1 MRLPKANKIPGIKY
15 VAGLS
20 SFKRKLVKIKLS
32 ANESAL
38 GPSPKAVKEYN
49 KISKNFKRYPD
60 SNGHSL
66 KNTIAKKFKLDRNRI
81 ILGSGSD
88 QIFELICR
96 AYIRKGDEVIVP
108 RYSFIIYRLYSKSNG
123 AKIIYSKE
131 KNFTVSV
138 KDILSKVT
146 NKTKIVFLA
155 NPNNPT
161 GTFINKQELKNL
173 RKRLRNDILLVI
185 DDAYFE
191 YVRQKDYSSG
201 LELFSKHKNVL
212 VTRTFSKIYGLAGLR
227 VGWGYASKEIINILN
242 QIKPPFNV
250 NRPALFAASA
260 AIKDSKWLQKE
271 IKHINRWSKIFF
283 NTFKKMK
290 IETNESKVNF
300 LLVNF
305 DRVNI
310 SANKVFQKLASSGI
324 LVRKMDNYGI
334 KNSLRITIGKN
345 KENKKLIITL
355 NKILNVR

>member
-1 MRLPKANKIPGIKY
+1 MRLPKPNKIIGIKY
-15 VAGLS
+15 TAGLS
-20 SFKRKLVKIKLS
+20 LFKRKLVKIKMS

-38 GPSPKAVKEYN
+38 GPSPRAIKEYN
-49 KISKNFKRYPD
+49 KVSRNFKRYPD
-60 SNGHSL
+60 TNGNSL
-66 KNTIAKKFKLDRNRI
+66 KNVIAKKFKLDRNRI

-96 AYIRKGDEVIVP
+96 AYIKKGDEVIVP
-108 RYSFIIYRLYSKSNG
+108 KYSFIIYRLYSKSNG

-138 KDILSKVT
+138 KDILAKVT
-146 NKTKIVFLA
+146 NRTKVVFLA

-161 GTFINKQELKNL
+161 GTYLNNLEVKNL
-173 RKRLRNDILLVI
+173 RKKLRNDILLVI

-191 YVRQKDYSSG
+191 YVKQRDYSSG
-201 LELFSKHKNVL
+201 LKLFSKYKNVL
-212 VTRTFSKIYGLAGLR
+212 ITRTFSKIYGLAGLR

-271 IKHINRWSKIFF
+271 IKHISKWSKIFY
-283 NTFKKMK
+283 TVFKKMK

-300 LLVNF
+300 LLLNF

-310 SANKVFQKLASSGI
+310 SSNNVFQKLAKAGI
-324 LVRKMDNYGI
+324 LVRKMDIYGI

-345 KENKKLIITL
+345 KENRKLIFTL
-355 NKILNVR
+355 KKILNV

>member
-1 MRLPKANKIPGIKY
+1 MGLPKPNKIVGINY
-15 VAGLS
+15 IAGLS

-38 GPSPKAVKEYN
+38 GPSPRAIKEYN

-60 SNGHSL
+60 TNGNSL
-66 KNTIAKKFKLDRNRI
+66 KNVIAKKFKLDRNRI

-96 AYIRKGDEVIVP
+96 TYIKKGDEVIVP

-131 KNFTVSV
+131 NNFKVSI

-146 NKTKIVFLA
+146 KKTKVVFLA

-161 GTFINKQELKNL
+161 GTFINKIELKNL
-173 RKRLRNDILLVI
+173 RKKLRNNILLVI

-191 YVRQKDYSSG
+191 YVQQRDYSSG
-201 LELFSKHKNVL
+201 LKLFSKYKNVL
-212 VTRTFSKIYGLAGLR
+212 ITRPFSKIYGLAGLR

-242 QIKPPFNV
+242 QIKPPFNI

-260 AIKDSKWLQKE
+260 AVKDSNWLKKE
-271 IKHINRWSKIFF
+271 IKHINKWSKIFF
-283 NTFKKMK
+283 NAFKKMK

-310 SANKVFQKLASSGI
+310 SSNKVFQKLAKSGI
-324 LVRKMDNYGI
+324 LVRKMDIYGI
-334 KNSLRITIGKN
+334 KNSLRITIGKSE
-345 KENKKLIITL
+345 ENKKLIISL
-355 NKILNVR
+355 KKILNV